1 MGSCKL
7 GTDDGRLP
15 DGTAVVDTN
24 TKIYGTDNM
33 FVVDAS
39 IWPGMPSTNPSA
51 LIVTASEHASDLILA
66 LPLPRKAS
74 VVKKNGQCGGFGFGW
89 FGFGGGWGGFGRG
102 NAVTCDGGLTCKAV
116 NYFYSVV
123 RYEHGCS
130 LASCRFLEKR
140 QIRSPLPIP

>member
-1 MGSCKL
+1 MGTCKL

-51 LIVTASEHASDLILA
+51 LIVTASERASELILA
-66 LPLPRKAS
+66 LPCP
-74 VVKKNGQCGGFGFGW
+74 KKTW
-89 FGFGGGWGGFGRG
+89 
-102 NAVTCDGGLTCKAV
+102 
-116 NYFYSVV
+116 
-123 RYEHGCS
+123 E
-130 LASCRFLEKR
+130 
-140 QIRSPLPIP
+140 

>member
-1 MGSCKL
+1 MGTCKM

-51 LIVTASEHASDLILA
+51 LIVTASERASDLILA
-66 LPLPRKAS
+66 LPLPRKTDL
-74 VVKKNGQCGGFGFGW
+74 VKKYG
-89 FGFGGGWGGFGRG
+89 
-102 NAVTCDGGLTCKAV
+102 
-116 NYFYSVV
+116 
-123 RYEHGCS
+123 
-130 LASCRFLEKR
+130 
-140 QIRSPLPIP
+140 